1 MYTSNQHVVAMTPE
15 GLPLHSISIAML
27 PVLNHQSLSV
37 LTSILVL
44 SLSKIDAN
52 ASLFPDHTLSLG
64 QIFYYMSMC
73 FTPIISYFKFAC

>member
-1 MYTSNQHVVAMTPE
+1 MIPD
-15 GLPLHSISIAML
+15 GLPLHSTSTAML

-52 ASLFPDHTLSLG
+52 FFSLS
-64 QIFYYMSMC
+64 
-73 FTPIISYFKFAC
+73 